1 MLDPRV
7 LDKMLPLLKQVYG
20 NASSTEHSYGW
31 EANEIVNESR
41 EQVSSLINCSPN
53 EIIFTSGATESNNIS
68 ILGAIDCFK
77 DAHAITLKTE
87 HKSILDVF
95 KKIEKNNYSA
105 TYIDVNSNGVL
116 NLNSLKEAIK
126 PNTKLIS
133 IMLAN
138 NEIGVIQPI
147 IEISEFCKKNGIIL
161 HVDAAQAVGKIDIN
175 LKKTN
180 IDLMS
185 ISSHKIYGPKGIGC
199 IYINQRTMKNR
210 INPINYGG
218 GQEKGLRPGTLA
230 VHNIA
235 GFGEAC
241 RILKD
246 EREQDQK
253 HIKSLTDLFYNK
265 IKSNYNNTVLNGDK
279 DNRIAGNLNLTFKG
293 LNDQPLIPKLTNI
306 AVSSGS
312 ACTSSTPEPSH
323 VLKAI
328 GLHESLIKSTIRIG
342 IGKFNTKEEIEK
354 ATEHLLEIIRKLRI
368 NKNEDIND

>member
-1 MLDPRV
+1 MLATSFTAPEPAGPR
-7 LDKMLPLLKQVYG
+7 
-20 NASSTEHSYGW
+20 
-31 EANEIVNESR
+31 
-41 EQVSSLINCSPN
+41 
-53 EIIFTSGATESNNIS
+53 FSGATESNNIS

-77 DAHAITLKTE
+77 EAHAITLKTE

-95 KKIEKNNYSA
+95 KKIEKNNYSV

-133 IMLAN
+133 TMLVN
-138 NEIGVIQPI
+138 NEIGVIQPM

-175 LKKTN
+175 LKSIN

-199 IYINQRTMKNR
+199 IYINQRTMKNK

-246 EREQDQK
+246 ERDQDQK

-312 ACTSSTPEPSH
+312 ACTSSNPEPSH